1 MSEHFNRTIKSHVS
15 CYDRIKIRV
24 MLRVGRLSELDKPSL
39 MPPRKQG
46 KQKAKTKKN
55 NGHC

>member
-1 MSEHFNRTIKSHVS
+1 MSQHF
-15 CYDRIKIRV
+15 RIRIRV

-46 KQKAKTKKN
+46 KQKANTKKN